1 MKKDNTFSIILIAMS
16 FLYNQD
22 MVTTIQCHENTN
34 YISIILATEIK
45 TEKHRD
51 SRHI

>member
-1 MKKDNTFSIILIAMS
+1 MKKDNAFSIILIAMS

-22 MVTTIQCHENTN
+22 MVTTIQCHENTI

-45 TEKHRD
+45 NREA
-51 SRHI
+51 